1 MTARSIALALGPL
14 GLLATLLIAAPA
26 GMPPTAWH
34 TAGLV
39 WWMAVWWMTEAMP
52 LSATAMLPF
61 IVLPLTGVTDA
72 NKTAS
77 AYYSPIMFLFV
88 GGAFLALAIERT
100 GLHRRLALTML
111 AHAGTSPVRLLLAVM
126 AATASISMFI
136 SNTSTALIMMPM
148 ALAILTSGG
157 VEEGETDGMAGALP
171 MGVAFAATLGGYGTI
186 VGTPTNAIAAGLLD
200 RTLGVKISFLEWSAF
215 GLPIVLIGVPLAAF
229 IIARVHRIG
238 PGSFDPAAA
247 RNAIE
252 HSVKWTVPERRL
264 VPLFLLTVLAWVT
277 LPLTESLF
285 PKGGLTDGTIA
296 AIAGLTLFVL
306 PDGTGRAMLTWKEA
320 NRMPW
325 DVILMFGGGLSLA
338 MGMDASGLSD
348 WLGTA
353 MLPLRSVPLPVV
365 ALVLVGFVI
374 IVTEFASNIAAAS
387 GIMPVVAA
395 LCGALGADPILLA
408 LPAALAASWGFMLP
422 AGTGP
427 NALAWGTGHIAMPR
441 VLRAGFL
448 LDLAGVLLI
457 VGTVWG
463 MAALLRLGGG

>member
-1 MTARSIALALGPL
+1 MNARNLALVAGPL
-14 GLLATLLIAAPA
+14 GFLATLILAAPA
-26 GMPPTAWH
+26 GMPVNAWH

-77 AYYSPIMFLFV
+77 AYYSPIMFLFI

-100 GLHRRLALTML
+100 GLHRRLALAML
-111 AHAGTSPVRLLLAVM
+111 ARAGSSPHRLLLAVM
-126 AATASISMFI
+126 AATATISMFI

-157 VEEGETDGMAGALP
+157 IKPGDTTGMAGALP

-186 VGTPTNAIAAGLLD
+186 VGTPTNAIAAALLD
-200 RTLGVKISFLEWSAF
+200 RTLGVKISFLEWSAY
-215 GLPIVLIGVPLAAF
+215 GLPIVLLGVPLAAL
-229 IIARVHRIG
+229 IIARVHQLHA
-238 PGSFDPAAA
+238 GSFDPAAA
-247 RNAIE
+247 RGAIAHTE
-252 HSVKWTVPERRL
+252 AWSTPEKRL
-264 VPLFLLTVLAWVT
+264 VPVFALTVLAWVT
-277 LPLTESLF
+277 LPITAEWF

-296 AIAGLTLFVL
+296 AIAGLVLFVL
-306 PDGTGRAMLTWKEA
+306 PDGTGRAMLVWKEA
-320 NRMPW
+320 NRAPW
-325 DVILMFGGGLSLA
+325 DVVLMFGGGLSLA

-353 MLPLRSVPLPVV
+353 MLPLKSVPLPVV
-365 ALVLVGFVI
+365 ALVLVAFVI
-374 IVTEFASNIAAAS
+374 VVTEFASNIAAAS

-395 LCGALGADPILLA
+395 LCGALKADPILLA
-408 LPAALAASWGFMLP
+408 LPAAMAASWGFMLP

-427 NALAWGTGHIAMPR
+427 NALAWSTGHIAMPR
-441 VLRAGFL
+441 VIRAGLL
-448 LDLAGVLLI
+448 LDLAGALLI
-457 VGTVWG
+457 VAVVWG
-463 MAALLRLGGG
+463 MAAILRGGL